1 MKILKMKIDLIL
13 KELKNELQS
22 LYGKKLA
29 EIILYGSYA
38 RGNKTSQSDIDI
50 LVVLNGKIKAGK
62 EIDRMINIISELNLK
77 HNSLI
82 SVIPVSLDE
91 YESIK
96 SPLILNIKRE
106 GISV

>member
-1 MKILKMKIDLIL
+1 MKIFKMKIDLIL
-13 KELKNELQS
+13 KELKSELQS

-50 LVVLNGKIKAGK
+50 LVVLDGKIKAGK

-77 HNSLI
+77 HNLLI

>member
-1 MKILKMKIDLIL
+1 MKIDLIL

-77 HNSLI
+77 HNLLI